1 MSNGHLHQEEW
12 RHWLLVSALSG
23 QLWVIYL
30 TASFLA
36 FLLPVRHPGM
46 GINANDNA

>member
-23 QLWVIYL
+23 QLWVLRADRLIE
-30 TASFLA
+30 
-36 FLLPVRHPGM
+36 
-46 GINANDNA
+46 